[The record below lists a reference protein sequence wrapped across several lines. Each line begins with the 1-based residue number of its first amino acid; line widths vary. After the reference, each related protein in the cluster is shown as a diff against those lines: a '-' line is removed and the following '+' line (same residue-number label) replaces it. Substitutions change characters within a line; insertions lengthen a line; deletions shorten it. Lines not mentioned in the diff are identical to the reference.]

1 MNLFWECT
9 RIYFGKGLIKLKWGG
24 PRVGCTVYVLG
35 VVIENYLNC
44 TLSCSGGWE
53 DSKIIIYDRV
63 IMLESKR

>member
-35 VVIENYLNC
+35 VVIENYLTVLC
-44 TLSCSGGWE
+44 LAAEVG
-53 DSKIIIYDRV
+53 KIV
-63 IMLESKR
+63 K